1 MSDRNAVN
9 DSCLV
14 LMAHGSKNANWLLPF
29 QQLAKDL
36 QNDVGEHRVHLCFM
50 ELASPSLEELAQQL
64 QSEGVRRVRLLPL
77 FLASGSHLCQDVP
90 QQIAKLRIQFPDLM
104 IEQLPPIGESAKFAE
119 LLRTLVKQYILPD
132 PDRACHEVGA
142 Y

>member
-36 QNDVGEHRVHLCFM
+36 KNDVGDGRVHLCFM

-64 QSEGVRRVRLLPL
+64 HSEGVRHMRLLPL
-77 FLASGSHLCQDVP
+77 FLASGSHLCHDVP
-90 QQIAKLRIQFPDLM
+90 QQLAKLTIQFPDLM
-104 IEQLPPIGESAKFAE
+104 IEQLPPIGENARFAE
-119 LLRTLVKQYILPD
+119 LLGTLIKQYILAD
-132 PDRACHEVGA
+132 A
-142 Y
+142 